1 MPLTHMYSTCTNI
14 HTTNTHAHTHTNIH
28 MRTKSHINTCTH
40 QFSLAQLHLTLCNPM
55 VCRLPGPLVHGILQ
69 ARILEWVAIPF
80 SRGSSHRQIYTHTH
94 TYTYTHTYT
103 HTQELLESEEVSSK
117 RLEGRK
123 EKKEGRGK
131 TF

>member
-1 MPLTHMYSTCTNI
+1 
-14 HTTNTHAHTHTNIH
+14 
-28 MRTKSHINTCTH
+28 
-40 QFSLAQLHLTLCNPM
+40 M
-55 VCRLPGPLVHGILQ
+55 VSDSDAVDCSPPGSFVRGILQ

-80 SRGSSHRQIYTHTH
+80 SKGSSHTQIYIYTHT
-94 TYTYTHTYT
+94 YTCTHIYT

-123 EKKEGRGK
+123 ERKEGRGK

>member
-1 MPLTHMYSTCTNI
+1 MKI
-14 HTTNTHAHTHTNIH
+14 
-28 MRTKSHINTCTH
+28 
-40 QFSLAQLHLTLCNPM
+40 LTLYVIAAAAKLLQLCLIYCNSKDCSPS
-55 VCRLPGPLVHGILQ
+55 GSSVHRILQ